1 TLQQPIEEQL
11 RTPAQ
16 LAYIKELL
24 NGRLFAPSSSSG
36 GSTGGLSFDPERCSV
51 LLLHAGPIRR
61 ESQQP
66 AASSS
71 MLAAA
76 ASGNDAPRIGGGV
89 LEMDSSV
96 MSMSDVD
103 DDLDDDQ
110 RGPLRLNKIADLS
123 GVGPCLEP
131 PATPADGLGDDPDA
145 AAGDDSMASLA
156 DQLSA
161 RLPFRPLSLAAANV
175 ALAER
180 AAALASGSGVQQQVI
195 LALCLAESPT
205 DPLLRGLIVEPGR
218 RATVAAASTTQPPA
232 QQPPKTQQVRIL
244 SLREL
249 ACAQPRDRLP
259 SLDELLDRLAGAP
272 LLPAPQF
279 DVRATYLLFS
289 SGDHDG
295 TQVTFCATYPGAHCA
310 RLFEPPPRLCNPLGC
325 LSVRPRPWLPGSC
338 ARYLAAHLAVLK
350 QLHGAVEREERV
362 WSLTGR
368 AAGTFQSFATRLAG
382 LLRSLNI
389 EVPPQLLSAAEAGS
403 GGGADA
409 QPLGD
414 LTNNLNNAS
423 VVSHLP
429 TGHAAAPS
437 ANAAVA
443 AAAAAAAASG
453 GGIEEEFEA
462 DGDGEIC
469 RLLRSRK
476 PDLVELL
483 WLLARDV
490 QCAASLRRCFE
501 LYLRVVNT
509 CSGFRSA
516 YQLHQ
521 RNWTQLARCVRS
533 QQSSLDSFSCPHLLL
548 QLGAYRLQESLVHLL
563 VCAHPML
570 DTQQLA
576 EFAAGPAFDCAIPA
590 RLERLDRLLHLCEA
604 AFSLARS
611 CLPAARVGKLV
622 REFLSLLAAGRGNH
636 LEFTADVEANEAGCE
651 LPLRWELL
659 ADQRAGRAC
668 QASRVV
674 IEACRR
680 RRFRQRAG
688 RQVGKID
695 DIIDGDCGVVGA
707 GAAAVYRCSVGTDCR
722 LAARSGGALPADVVD
737 E

>member
-1 TLQQPIEEQL
+1 PILDTLHCYFRFQAGFTLQQPIEEQL

-36 GSTGGLSFDPERCSV
+36 GSAGGLSFDPERCSV

-89 LEMDSSV
+89 SEMDSSV

-180 AAALASGSGVQQQVI
+180 AAALAGGSGVQQQVI

-205 DPLLRGLIVEPGR
+205 DPLLRGLIVEPAGGPPLLPPQLLNRLPSSR
-218 RATVAAASTTQPPA
+218 RRLS
-232 QQPPKTQQVRIL
+232 

-249 ACAQPRDRLP
+249 DCAQPRDRLP

-382 LLRSLNI
+382 LL
-389 EVPPQLLSAAEAGS
+389 S

-429 TGHAAAPS
+429 TGHSAAPS